1 MVKVTVN
8 NFDYMHYSALSKAA
22 KQYIYLK
29 KCCLV
34 TGAAFI
40 AVSAVTVL
48 MCSVEHKFDGV
59 MLIAMTFALALF
71 IGFVI
76 QLAKMDPVR
85 GFRDFQVKS
94 PNYRFTIA
102 FDNEEF
108 FLDASTDFSENH
120 TRYKYPRLI
129 SAAEADGFFII
140 GIESTGSAV
149 FSEGEFTEG
158 TPDELRALLSS
169 KLGAKYRRK

>member
-1 MVKVTVN
+1 MVKATVN

-40 AVSAVTVL
+40 AVSALTVIT
-48 MCSVEHKFDGV
+48 CFGKHKFDGV

-76 QLAKMDPVR
+76 RLVKMNPVR
-85 GFRDFQVKS
+85 GFRDF
-94 PNYRFTIA
+94 
-102 FDNEEF
+102 
-108 FLDASTDFSENH
+108 
-120 TRYKYPRLI
+120 
-129 SAAEADGFFII
+129 
-140 GIESTGSAV
+140 
-149 FSEGEFTEG
+149 
-158 TPDELRALLSS
+158 
-169 KLGAKYRRK
+169 